1 MCSAR
6 QRASGWV
13 LPMTP
18 DRTEQLRE
26 RAAECLALARKAI
39 LPEVRMGLLMMAQKL
54 HEMAK
59 QDPLEIDRFDWAVRA
74 FNEDQIRRH

>member
-1 MCSAR
+1 
-6 QRASGWV
+6 

-59 QDPLEIDRFDWAVRA
+59 QDPPEIDRLDWAVRA